1 MPWTPKFAAR
11 FELPICR
18 NVKTIVTRGDMR
30 AALDY
35 FNPIEAALDPSN
47 PNYLK
52 DFAEVSLGTEKGL
65 EFPILVI
72 GPRSNP
78 VETVADAA
86 RLEQAQTIELKVG
99 VIADSSD
106 AAMERIMIYVQA
118 LDAVLRSAHK
128 NDYCANMTN
137 GNNVPFGF
145 SIDVTHE
152 YGPLGAN
159 DNRTTYFKPA
169 SLTLTVNFNER

>member
-1 MPWTPKFAAR
+1 MSWTPEFSAC
-11 FELPICR
+11 FELPIID
-18 NVKTIVTRGDMR
+18 NVLTIVTEDMKP
-30 AALDY
+30 ALDY
-35 FNPIEAALDPSN
+35 FYAADDLP
-47 PNYLK
+47 
-52 DFAEVSLGTEKGL
+52 DFAERSLGTEKGL

-72 GPRSNP
+72 GPRSNS
-78 VETVADAA
+78 VETVDDSA
-86 RLEQAQTIELKVG
+86 RLVQAQTIELKVG

-106 AAMERIMIYVQA
+106 AAMRLIMKYVRA

-128 NDYCANMTN
+128 NRYCANMTN

>member
-1 MPWTPKFAAR
+1 MPWTPKFSAC
-11 FELPICR
+11 FEGPIID
-18 NVKTIVTRGDMR
+18 NVKAIIIRDMK
-30 AALDY
+30 AALDHFY
-35 FNPIEAALDPSN
+35 AADNLP
-47 PNYLK
+47 
-52 DFAEVSLGTEKGL
+52 DFAERSLGTEQGL

-86 RLEQAQTIELKVG
+86 RLVQAQTVELKVG
-99 VIADSSD
+99 IVADSSD
-106 AAMERIMIYVQA
+106 EAMRKIMKYVRA
-118 LDAVLRSAHK
+118 LDSVLRSAHK